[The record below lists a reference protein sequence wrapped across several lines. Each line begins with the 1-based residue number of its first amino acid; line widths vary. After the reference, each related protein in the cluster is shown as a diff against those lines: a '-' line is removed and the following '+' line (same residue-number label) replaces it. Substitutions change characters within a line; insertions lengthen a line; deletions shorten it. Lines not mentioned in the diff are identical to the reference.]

1 MIAHRRTIHRFNSVP
16 LFATVSCVAVLTA
29 LAPSSAAAQ
38 DTAAPATDETATLG
52 EVIVTASRR
61 AETVSKLP
69 FNISAY
75 GGQQLERANVT
86 SVAALTRQVP
96 NFTIQD
102 NGPRTTA
109 SAIPIIRGLNAS
121 TPTVAAARYFQ
132 SPVGFYLGNA
142 PLTGAF
148 PLFDVQRIEVL
159 RGPQG
164 TLYGAGSLSGAVR
177 IVPIDPK
184 LDEFS
189 GAVSASAGHVAH
201 SGKASYSVSG
211 AMNVPVAET
220 LALRFNAKHQYDAG
234 FIDFHDVLRRADND
248 YQYGAPLLANPTDV
262 ANSPGVYF
270 DKDDANAARTTSA
283 RAAMLWKPTDAF
295 SLTLA
300 YNYAYSKGVGG
311 NIDNNSFKGGPSPL
325 DPRQIHRPTGD
336 YERSS
341 PTLEPWERRTQ
352 LATLDGSYDLGFAT
366 LSTTLAYGKSK
377 ADTLNDSTVNLLGS
391 PYGYYYTG
399 VPANPR
405 VVIPV
410 GNPDSDRSYTEE
422 VRLVSNSGG
431 VVDYVLGAFFQQQRR
446 YIGLHVLTPGGDV
459 QSAAAHG
466 GSTLPIAAGGTYVPL
481 FADGSSFVQD
491 TVQKFKDASVYGDLT
506 WHVTDRWQITGGGRF
521 FHQTFSS
528 DLDAASSF
536 FFITVDERSTF
547 KTDSQIFKLNTSFRL
562 NPANQV
568 YATWSQGYRRGGA
581 NAFALDGP
589 LREPR
594 DLIEY
599 EPDKT
604 NNFEAGFK
612 GTLAGIY
619 YSADVFYIAWD
630 KPQIDLSTPYGLWP
644 VVVNGK
650 KATSKGF
657 EAELSGPIGP
667 PGLTFS
673 LGLAYAKARL
683 TKDFALPAGNAAGGI
698 VRNAIVGLKGDRLPG
713 APDWSGAANVAYRR
727 EISGLGTVTSSLGV
741 DFRSSTINQLPSLS
755 PNAPTRRAP
764 AYALM
769 NGNIVWERDDWQAE
783 LYVTNLADTR
793 VRFASNFRTNASYQ
807 LTGDWGNAF
816 AVARPREIGARLTRR
831 W

>member
-1 MIAHRRTIHRFNSVP
+1 VP
-16 LFATVSCVAVLTA
+16 V
-29 LAPSSAAAQ
+29 SAAAQ
-38 DTAAPATDETATLG
+38 TTTPVAADDPATVG
-52 EVIVTASRR
+52 EVVVTASRR

-86 SVAALTRQVP
+86 NVAALTRQVP

-102 NGPRTTA
+102 NGPRTAA

-177 IVPIDPK
+177 IVPVDPK
-184 LDEFS
+184 LDAFT
-189 GAVSASAGHVAH
+189 GFVSASAGALAH
-201 SGKASYSVSG
+201 AGKASYSASG
-211 AMNVPVAET
+211 AVNLPIGET
-220 LALRFNAKHQYDAG
+220 LAVRINARHEYDAG
-234 FIDFHDVLRRADND
+234 FIDYRDVLRREND
-248 YQYGAPLLANPTDV
+248 DYARGRPVLANPANV
-262 ANSPGVYF
+262 ATSPGVYF
-270 DKDDANAARTTSA
+270 DKDDANYARTTSA
-283 RAAMLWKPTDAF
+283 RVAALWSPTDAF

-325 DPRQIHRPTGD
+325 DPRQILRPTGD

-341 PTLEPWERRTQ
+341 PTLEPWDRRSQ
-352 LATLDGSYDLGFAT
+352 LASLDGSYDLGFAT

-377 ADTLNDSTVNLLGS
+377 AETLNDSTVNLLGS

-405 VVIPV
+405 TVIPV

-422 VRLVSNSGG
+422 VRLVSKSGG
-431 VVDYVLGAFFQQQRR
+431 TIDYAVGAFFQQQRR
-446 YIGLHVLTPGGDV
+446 YIGLHVRAPGADV

-491 TVQKFKDASVYGDLT
+491 TVQRFKDASVYGDLT
-506 WHVTDRWQITGGGRF
+506 WHVTDQWQVTGGARF

-528 DLDAASSF
+528 DLTAASSF
-536 FFITVDERSTF
+536 FFLTVDERSSF
-547 KTDSQIFKLNTSFRL
+547 KTDSQIFKLNTSYQID
-562 NPANQV
+562 PSNQV

-581 NAFALDGP
+581 NAFALEGP

-594 DLIEY
+594 GLIAY
-599 EPDKT
+599 DPDKT

-612 GTLAGIY
+612 GTLGGIY
-619 YSADVFYIAWD
+619 YSADVFYIRWD

-644 VVVNGK
+644 VVVNAR

-667 PGLTFS
+667 PGLTFN

-683 TKDFALPAGNAAGGI
+683 TKDFVLPAGDAAGGI
-698 VRNAIVGLKGDRLPG
+698 ISNAITGLKGDRLPG
-713 APDWSGAANVAYRR
+713 APDWSGAANVSYKADL
-727 EISGLGTVTSSLGV
+727 ETLGSITYSLGI

-764 AYALM
+764 SYALL
-769 NGNIVWERDDWQAE
+769 NGNIVWARDDWQAE
-783 LYVTNLADTR
+783 LYGTNLADTR
-793 VRFASNFRTNASYQ
+793 VRFASNFRTNSSYR

-816 AVARPREIGARLTRR
+816 AVARPREVGVRLTRR

>member
-1 MIAHRRTIHRFNSVP
+1 MQRHTIHRAWTAK
-16 LFATVSCVAVLTA
+16 LFATASCLAGIAA
-29 LAPSSAAAQ
+29 LAPGDAAAQ
-38 DTAAPATDETATLG
+38 TAAPAAAEDPATVG
-52 EVIVTASRR
+52 EVVVTASRR

-102 NGPRTTA
+102 NGPRTAA

-142 PLTGAF
+142 PLTGSF

-177 IVPIDPK
+177 IVPVDPK
-184 LDEFS
+184 LDTFT
-189 GAVSASAGHVAH
+189 GFVSASAGELAH
-201 SGKASYSVSG
+201 SDQASYSVSS
-211 AMNVPVAET
+211 AVNIPVGES
-220 LALRFNAKHQYDAG
+220 LSVRVNAKHQYDAG
-234 FIDFHDVLRRADND
+234 FIDFRDVFRRAND
-248 YQYGAPLLANPTDV
+248 DYEKGAPVLANPANV
-262 ANSPGVYF
+262 ATSPGVYF
-270 DKDDANAARTTSA
+270 DKDDANYARTTSA
-283 RAAMLWKPTDAF
+283 RAAVLWSPTDAF

-325 DPRQIHRPTGD
+325 DPRQTLRPTGD
-336 YERSS
+336 YERSL
-341 PTLEPWERRTQ
+341 PTLEPWERRSQ

-377 ADTLNDSTVNLLGS
+377 AETLNDSTVNLLGS

-405 VVIPV
+405 TVIPV

-422 VRLVSNSGG
+422 IRLVSKSGG
-431 VVDYVLGAFFQQQRR
+431 PFDYVVGAFFQQQRR
-446 YIGLHVLTPGGDV
+446 YIGLHVFDPGADV

-466 GSTLPIAAGGTYVPL
+466 GSTVPIAAGGTYVPL
-481 FADGSSFVQD
+481 FGDGSSFVQD
-491 TVQKFKDASVYGDLT
+491 TVQRFKDASVYGDLT
-506 WHVTDRWQITGGGRF
+506 WHVTDQWQITGGARF
-521 FHQTFSS
+521 FHQTFTS
-528 DLDAASSF
+528 DLTAASSF
-536 FFITVDERSTF
+536 FFLTVDERSHF
-547 KTDSQIFKLNTSFRL
+547 KTDSQIFKLNTSYQID
-562 NPANQV
+562 PANQV

-581 NAFALDGP
+581 NAFALEGP
-589 LREPR
+589 LKEPR

-599 EPDKT
+599 DPDKT

-612 GTLAGIY
+612 GTLGGIY
-619 YSADVFYIAWD
+619 YSADVFYIRWD

-644 VVVNGK
+644 VVVNGS

-657 EAELSGPIGP
+657 EVEASGPIGQT
-667 PGLTFS
+667 GLTFNV
-673 LGLAYAKARL
+673 GLAYAKARL
-683 TKDFALPAGNAAGGI
+683 TKDFVLPAGDAAGGI
-698 VRNAIVGLKGDRLPG
+698 IPNAIMGRKGDRLPG
-713 APDWSGAANVAYRR
+713 APDWSGAANVSYKSDLEEGA
-727 EISGLGTVTSSLGV
+727 VTYSIGV

-764 AYALM
+764 AYALL
-769 NGNIVWERDDWQAE
+769 NGNIVWDRGDWQAE
-783 LYVTNLADTR
+783 LYGTNLADTR
-793 VRFASNFRTNASYQ
+793 VRFASNFRTNSSYR

-816 AVARPREIGARLTRR
+816 AVARPREVGVRLTRR